1 LPTSWANQP
10 YPGQRALLAV
20 GTASYDSPA
29 FEQLDK
35 VPDSLQAIVGALRTL
50 GFTAAAQAPGYRLDP
65 TLAGLRAA
73 VREAA
78 AAAPVVVLYYTGH
91 GTDQERNT
99 YYLVTKDSWPTDL
112 SESALP
118 ARDLLRLFTVH
129 DGQGQLIADQPT
141 VLVILDC
148 CYSGSAGMTMLEDAL
163 HGIGN
168 PHTWMIASA
177 GPLEYARQG
186 LFAKAFRQVLERPTV
201 GPSQRFVDPLTIVEA
216 INDAC
221 DGKAGQQA
229 WLFQPATGAARIP
242 PFFPNPGFQAGLA
255 GLTVA
260 DQQHWISRVRGG
272 PEESTT
278 GFYLTGKTGRLRAA
292 GDLVAWMCDPGRHGL
307 ALVTGSP
314 GTGKSALLALP
325 TLLTERSWRE
335 DLLRAAAPG
344 SLIARAGRLLPLE
357 TRVSAVHARGL
368 NTDQAAGAI
377 AHALGRQA
385 TSASGLLEAL
395 DITPQQDE
403 RVILVD
409 AVDEATSPTTL
420 LGGLLVPLSRQ
431 PGLRVAAGT
440 RRHVLPDAI
449 AADLIIDLDTSTY
462 QDPQALADY
471 VQRLLTAAEEPG
483 LITPYQAGFLAD
495 GDELQA
501 EITAEVA
508 AAIAQQATARDGGP
522 QSFLI
527 GRLLAL
533 SARSREE
540 PVDVTSEGWQSE
552 LPATVAEA
560 FDEDLARLG
569 DKQRLARIL
578 LAALAWAKGPGLPW
592 ENIWAPVAR
601 AIAAFLDPA
610 CLPVG
615 DDDIRWLL
623 GKAGAYVVEDLGSG
637 ERSAYR
643 PFHDLLAA
651 HLRGEPAPDAAGTSE
666 TAAWMRRRAGIE
678 QVITDA
684 LLSTVPVGDGGQRD
698 WLYAHP
704 YLRTYLA
711 QHAAAAGPASL
722 AALVADMDFLSVAD
736 PVTLIT
742 LLSPAVRE
750 TRELARTYRRARPL
764 LGDDPA
770 ANAAYLQEAA
780 RALTSAGPTRPAAI
794 SPLYRTRL
802 AAIRRD
808 DSLLTLAVQAGPVLG
823 VAFAYD
829 QDGSLLLAAVGE
841 SGIVRVWDPLTG
853 APVGAP
859 LTTHPGGASSVAFG
873 TDPAGR
879 LLLASVGSNGA
890 VRVWDL
896 LTGTQQGKRLSHGG
910 DVSSLALGAAAGGRL
925 LLASGSSRGAVHVW
939 DPLAGGLI
947 GEPFFIDIPSY
958 GHRGGVPSVAFGAAA
973 DGRLLLASG
982 GSDGWIHVRDP
993 LTRGPIGEP
1002 FFIGKRFDPPRSGVS
1017 SLAFGVGADGRL
1029 LLASGGSDGVQVW
1042 DPLTGTKLGKR
1053 LSQGGDVSSLALGAA
1068 ADGRLLLV
1076 SGGSRGTVRVWDP
1089 VSGRRL
1095 DRQLTGHTGDV
1106 SSVAFGLGPGGR
1118 LLLASGD
1125 SDGTVRVWDPLSTH
1139 RLTRPLVGHTNVVY
1153 SVALGSDADGH
1164 PLLASGGDDGKVR
1177 LWDPLSGAPRGGPL
1191 SGHTGRVLCLAFGGR
1206 PASQRRIVLASGGSD
1221 GTIRLWDPPA
1231 GDQPAGASS
1240 PPVNGRADRVLSVAV
1255 GSGLGHDVL
1264 LAFGGSNGTVVLWDP
1279 TLWGQGTF
1287 DPLLQPLVAHQRGVS
1302 SVAFGG
1308 GPDARMLASASEDGT
1323 IRLWPLTSGRTR
1335 SPTIIRTDQ
1344 VLSVTF
1350 GALGRF
1356 LLLAT
1361 GAANGTVQMWNPA
1374 RGSKFGPP
1382 LTGHTGRVNSVAFA
1396 TDPNGRALL
1405 ASGSD
1410 DHTMRLWDV
1419 ATGSA
1424 VAVLRRR
1431 SSIYSVAAT
1440 GTMLAIGDAE
1450 GVYVIELIDLPRP
1463 TG

>member
-1 LPTSWANQP
+1 
-10 YPGQRALLAV
+10 V

-29 FEQLDK
+29 FEQLDE
-35 VPDSLQAIVGALRTL
+35 VPGSLQAVVGALRSL
-50 GFTAAAQAPGYRLDP
+50 GFTAVAKAPGYQLDP
-65 TLAGLRAA
+65 TLTGLRAA

-91 GTDQERNT
+91 GTDAERDT
-99 YYLVTKDSWPTDL
+99 YYLVTKNSRPADLTD
-112 SESALP
+112 SALP

-129 DGQGQLIADQPT
+129 DGQGQLIADQPI
-141 VLVILDC
+141 VLIILDC
-148 CYSGSAGMTMLEDAL
+148 CYSGFAGMTMLEDAL
-163 HGIGN
+163 RGIGN

-221 DGKAGQQA
+221 DGQAGQQA
-229 WLFQPATGAARIP
+229 WLFQPATGVARIP
-242 PFFPNPGFQAGLA
+242 PFFPNLDFEAGLA
-255 GLTVA
+255 GRTVA
-260 DQQHWISRVRGG
+260 DQQHWISRARGG

-278 GFYLTGKTGRLRAA
+278 GFYLVGKTGRLRAA
-292 GDLVAWMCDPGRHGL
+292 DDLLSWMRDPGRHGL

-325 TLLTERSWRE
+325 ALLTERSWRE

-344 SLIARAGRLLPLE
+344 SLIARAGHLLPLE

-377 AHALGRQA
+377 AHALGRHA

-395 DITPQQDE
+395 DIAPQADE
-403 RVILVD
+403 RVVLVD

-420 LGGLLVPLSRQ
+420 LGGLLLPLSRQ
-431 PGLRVAAGT
+431 PGLRVVAGA
-440 RRHVLPDAI
+440 RRHVLPDPI

-462 QDPQALADY
+462 QDPQALVDY
-471 VQRLLTAAEEPG
+471 VQRLLTATEEPG
-483 LITPYQAGFLAD
+483 LITPYQAGFLP
-495 GDELQA
+495 GGEELLA
-501 EITAEVA
+501 EVTAEVA
-508 AAIAQQATARDGGP
+508 MAIARQATARDGGP
-522 QSFLI
+522 ESFLI

-540 PVDVTSEGWQSE
+540 PVDVTSEGWPSE
-552 LPATVAEA
+552 LPATIAEA

-578 LAALAWAKGPGLPW
+578 LSALAWAKGPGLPW

-610 CLPVG
+610 CLPIS

-623 GKAGAYVVEDLGSG
+623 SKAGAYVVEDLGSG

-651 HLRGEPAPDAAGTSE
+651 YLRGEPAPDAASTSE

-684 LLSTVPVGDGGQRD
+684 LLSTVPIGDGGHRD
-698 WLYAHP
+698 WPHAHP

-711 QHAAAAGPASL
+711 QHAAAAGPAIL
-722 AALVADMDFLSVAD
+722 AALVADMDFLAVAD
-736 PVTLIT
+736 PVTLTT
-742 LLSPAVRE
+742 LLSPAVQQ
-750 TRELARTYRRARPL
+750 TRELARSYRRARPL
-764 LGDDPA
+764 LGDDFA
-770 ANAAYLQEAA
+770 ANAAYLQEAIQ
-780 RALTSAGPTRPAAI
+780 ALTSAGPARPARSTAI

-808 DSLLTLAVQAGPVLG
+808 DSLLTLTGQTGPLLE
-823 VAFAYD
+823 VAFAHG

-841 SGIVRVWDPLTG
+841 SGVVRVWDPLTGALLGAPLTAHPGRVSSAAFGVAADGRPLLAVSGRDGAVLVWDPLTGNHLGKRLVHSGVSSVALGIGADGRLLLASGSSQGAVRVWDPLAGGPVGERFFIGEPRYAHSGGVSSLAFGVAADGRPLLASGGADGILRVWDPLTG
-853 APVGAP
+853 APVGEPVSA
-859 LTTHPGGASSVAFG
+859 H
-873 TDPAGR
+873 R
-879 LLLASVGSNGA
+879 
-890 VRVWDL
+890 
-896 LTGTQQGKRLSHGG
+896 G
-910 DVSSLALGAAAGGRL
+910 DVSSLA
-925 LLASGSSRGAVHVW
+925 
-939 DPLAGGLI
+939 
-947 GEPFFIDIPSY
+947 
-958 GHRGGVPSVAFGAAA
+958 FGASA

-982 GSDGWIHVRDP
+982 GADQTVRVRDP
-993 LTRGPIGEP
+993 LTGTWL
-1002 FFIGKRFDPPRSGVS
+1002 GKRLISQGSGVS
-1017 SLAFGVGADGRL
+1017 SLAFGVGADSRL
-1029 LLASGGSDGVQVW
+1029 LLA
-1042 DPLTGTKLGKR
+1042 
-1053 LSQGGDVSSLALGAA
+1053 
-1068 ADGRLLLV
+1068 

-1095 DRQLTGHTGDV
+1095 DRKLAGHTGDV
-1106 SSVAFGLGPGGR
+1106 SSVALGLGPGGR

-1125 SDGTVRVWDPLSTH
+1125 SDGMARLWDPLADH
-1139 RLTRPLVGHTNVVY
+1139 RLDRPLVGHTNVVY
-1153 SVALGSDADGH
+1153 SVAFGTDGDGH

-1177 LWDPLSGAPRGGPL
+1177 LWDPLSGSPRGAPL
-1191 SGHTGRVLCLAFGGR
+1191 SNHAGRVLCVAFGGGA
-1206 PASQRRIVLASGGSD
+1206 ASQQRTVLASGGSD
-1221 GTIRLWDPPA
+1221 GTIRLWDPPT
-1231 GDQPAGASS
+1231 GDQPAGASGF
-1240 PPVNGRADRVLSVAV
+1240 PVDGRADRVLSVAA
-1255 GSGLGHDVL
+1255 GSGLGHDLL
-1264 LAFGGSNGTVVLWDP
+1264 LAFGGSNGTV
-1279 TLWGQGTF
+1279 TLWAPTQWGSSTF
-1287 DPLLQPLVAHQRGVS
+1287 DPLLQPFEAHQRAVS

-1308 GPDARMLASASEDGT
+1308 GPEARMLASASEDGT
-1323 IRLWPLTSGRTR
+1323 IRLWPLSREPAR
-1335 SPTIIRTDQ
+1335 PSTIIRTDQ

-1350 GALGRF
+1350 GALGGF
-1356 LLLAT
+1356 LLLAS
-1361 GAANGTVQMWNPA
+1361 GAANGTVQLWNPA
-1374 RGSKFGPP
+1374 RGSKFGSP

-1396 TDPNGRALL
+1396 VDPGGRTLL

-1410 DHTMRLWDV
+1410 DHTVRLWDV

-1424 VAVLRRR
+1424 VAVLHRR
-1431 SSIYSVAAT
+1431 SSIYSVAAS

-1450 GVYVIELIDLPRP
+1450 GVYVIELIDVPRP
-1463 TG
+1463 TGWQT